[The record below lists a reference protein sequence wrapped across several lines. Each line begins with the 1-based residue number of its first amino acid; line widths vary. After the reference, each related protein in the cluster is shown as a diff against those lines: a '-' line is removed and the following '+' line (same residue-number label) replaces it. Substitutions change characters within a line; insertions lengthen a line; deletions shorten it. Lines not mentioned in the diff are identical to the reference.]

1 MTLKIFPIM
10 RIRIIIIGCLSLFI
24 CSCTSPRY
32 LPSSETIDVNA
43 YGSYIRI
50 NTNKTGNISGEL
62 ISIDSTT
69 IVVLKQSLNKCVSV
83 LIKDVHRFSLRYA
96 KPKQYGWT
104 IPVYTLSTIIHGSML
119 VFTAPINLMVTIG
132 VTMSSED
139 AFQYNEKN
147 LSYEKLKM
155 FARFPQGI
163 PHNID
168 VASIKEEPKQP

>member
-1 MTLKIFPIM
+1 M

-50 NTNKTGNISGEL
+50 STNKTGNISGEL
-62 ISIDSTT
+62 ISIDGTT

-147 LSYEKLKM
+147 MSYEKLKM

-163 PHNID
+163 PLNID